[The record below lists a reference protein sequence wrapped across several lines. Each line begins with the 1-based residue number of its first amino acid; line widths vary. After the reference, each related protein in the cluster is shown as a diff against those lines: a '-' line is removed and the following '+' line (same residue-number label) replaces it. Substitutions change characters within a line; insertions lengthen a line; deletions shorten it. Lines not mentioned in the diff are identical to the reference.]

1 MVEGNNHKHS
11 RILLLVSI
19 PNLSQKL
26 NQIEKL
32 IINMSKINNKDLL
45 IREFKK
51 LKNLMIQII
60 MLLVLLHKEELL
72 GDTVI
77 TAQWQ
82 TTLNTDT
89 MHPIYLVRRI
99 LFFLR
104 IINLKEYI
112 LEMERQLDLQIPRV
126 PYRLFK

>member
-45 IREFKK
+45 IRELKKLTVSKFIYNFKK
-51 LKNLMIQII
+51 TLKIFN
-60 MLLVLLHKEELL
+60 
-72 GDTVI
+72 
-77 TAQWQ
+77 
-82 TTLNTDT
+82 N
-89 MHPIYLVRRI
+89 
-99 LFFLR
+99 
-104 IINLKEYI
+104 
-112 LEMERQLDLQIPRV
+112 
-126 PYRLFK
+126 